1 MFFIYYV
8 WNGLVSTIA
17 TYPKTQTQNTNM
29 MKKKIQ
35 LLLLFSACAMSAQS
49 GKVGINTDNP
59 EEKLHVNGSMKAK
72 DIILD
77 LNGSASQIP
86 ELSPGENY
94 SFLLKSTSANRI
106 TTYNV
111 QSSGGSPTN
120 TFPAPFGIIQY
131 NITTDNADKDW
142 VNAYNTKI
150 NASKYVVILNSFN
163 FNLPVVLGASDQVS
177 RRLGPVA
184 QVYTYEQDGTW
195 WIKADYNGY
204 APPNGG
210 SVSGLWNISLMIF
223 DKTFARNIP
232 VTVDLGGAAT
242 GVASSPLITN

>member
-1 MFFIYYV
+1 
-8 WNGLVSTIA
+8 
-17 TYPKTQTQNTNM
+17 M
-29 MKKKIQ
+29 MKKKMQ
-35 LLLLFSACAMSAQS
+35 LMLLISVCSMSAQS
-49 GKVGINTDNP
+49 GNVGINTANP
-59 EEKLHVNGSMKAK
+59 EQKLHVNGSMKAK

-77 LNGSASQIP
+77 LDASASQIR

-111 QSSGGSPTN
+111 QSTEGGPTN

-150 NASKYVVILNSFN
+150 NAKKYVVIVNSFN
-163 FNLPVVLGASDQVS
+163 FNLPVVMSSSSATL
-177 RRLGPVA
+177 RRLAPVA

-195 WIKADYNGY
+195 WIKADYNGF
-204 APPNGG
+204 APPTTTEG
-210 SVSGLWNISLMIF
+210 SGLWNVSLMIF
-223 DKTFARNIP
+223 DKTFARNKP
-232 VTVDLGGAAT
+232 VTVDLDGGTT
-242 GVASSPLITN
+242 GVAKEPLITN

>member
-1 MFFIYYV
+1 MN
-8 WNGLVSTIA
+8 WNLSKNT
-17 TYPKTQTQNTNM
+17 TQNTQT

-35 LLLLFSACAMSAQS
+35 LLLFISAYALSAQS
-49 GKVGINTDNP
+49 GNVGINTDTP
-59 EEKLHVNGSMKAK
+59 EQKLHVNGSMKAK
-72 DIILD
+72 DLILD
-77 LNGSASQIP
+77 LNSSASQIP

-111 QSSGGSPTN
+111 QSTGGSPTN

-150 NASKYVVILNSFN
+150 SASKYVLIVNSFN
-163 FNLPVVLGASDQVS
+163 FNLPVVMNSTTVES

-184 QVYTYEQDGTW
+184 QVYTYEQGGTW
-195 WIKADYNGY
+195 WIKADYNGF
-204 APPNGG
+204 APP
-210 SVSGLWNISLMIF
+210 SSTTTPGLWNVSLMIF

-232 VTVDLGGAAT
+232 VTVNLNGATTGAAA
-242 GVASSPLITN
+242 GALITN

>member
-1 MFFIYYV
+1 MFASIQFCIV
-8 WNGLVSTIA
+8 KLNI
-17 TYPKTQTQNTNM
+17 KHKHTQI

-35 LLLLFSACAMSAQS
+35 LLLLFSACGVYAQS
-49 GKVGINTDNP
+49 GNVGINTSNP

-77 LNGSASQIP
+77 LNASASQIP

-111 QSSGGSPTN
+111 QSSGGGPTN

-131 NITTDNADKDW
+131 NIKTDAADKDW

-150 NASKYVVILNSFN
+150 NASKYVVIINSFN
-163 FNLPVVLGASDQVS
+163 FNLPVVLSTTNATT
-177 RRLGPVA
+177 RRIAPVA
-184 QVYTYEQDGTW
+184 QVYTYEQGGTW
-195 WIKADYNGY
+195 WIKADYNGF
-204 APPNGG
+204 APPAG
-210 SVSGLWNISLMIF
+210 SADGVWNVSLMIF

-232 VTVDLGGAAT
+232 VTVNLSGNTSGFAT
-242 GVASSPLITN
+242 SPLITN